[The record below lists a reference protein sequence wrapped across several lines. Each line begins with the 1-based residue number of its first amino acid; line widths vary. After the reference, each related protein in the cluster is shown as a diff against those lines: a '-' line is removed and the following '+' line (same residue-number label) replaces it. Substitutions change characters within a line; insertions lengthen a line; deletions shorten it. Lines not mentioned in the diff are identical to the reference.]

1 LSNPLILQRPT
12 TGTIL
17 FLYLLTSV
25 NAISSV
31 LVQNSDTGE
40 KPIYFISKVFRGAEL
55 RYQKVELLALFVV
68 ITARKLRSYFQSHQI
83 VVKSNYPIK
92 QVLRKPDLAGRMVA
106 WSIELSEYDIRF
118 LPRGSI
124 ESQVLADFLVELSSP
139 LHEETPRVWILSV
152 DGSSNLKGSG
162 AKIVLEGLSDLLIE
176 QSLIFEF
183 KASNNQA
190 EYEALIVGIN
200 LAQEMG
206 EKNMRAQSD
215 SQLVTSQIIGEY
227 QTKDTQLIKYLAKNR
242 PLALTF

>member
-1 LSNPLILQRPT
+1 M
-12 TGTIL
+12 
-17 FLYLLTSV
+17 
-25 NAISSV
+25 
-31 LVQNSDTGE
+31 
-40 KPIYFISKVFRGAEL
+40 
-55 RYQKVELLALFVV
+55 
-68 ITARKLRSYFQSHQI
+68 
-83 VVKSNYPIK
+83 
-92 QVLRKPDLAGRMVA
+92 LRKPDLAGRMVA